1 MQLEGLGAAIL
12 GGGSDAD
19 AVATMHGVSR
29 CTRAAW
35 AACATTLQCSRRNS
49 WLHAVLQGAA
59 AHAVCCF
66 RRARTRR
73 SFTSFAHS
81 AHVSLVARTN
91 ISCSAFCFL
100 DEVCLLNPPFRG
112 GSAQYQRRCV
122 RVHQVRLG
130 LLFDAPVVFG
140 TQCVAASTV
149 FDVTDTSAC
158 QCLHAS
164 RR

>member
-29 CTRAAW
+29 CARAAW
-35 AACATTLQCSRRNS
+35 AACAMTLQFSRGKS
-49 WLHAVLQGAA
+49 WPHAVLQGAA

-66 RRARTRR
+66 RRARTSR
-73 SFTSFAHS
+73 SFASFAHS

-91 ISCSAFCFL
+91 ISCSALCFL
-100 DEVCLLNPPFRG
+100 DEFCLLNPPFRG
-112 GSAQYQRRCV
+112 GSAQFQRRCG
-122 RVHQVRLG
+122 RVHQVRLVFR
-130 LLFDAPVVFG
+130 FDAPIALG
-140 TQCVAASTV
+140 TQCVAASTL

-158 QCLHAS
+158 QFLHAS